1 MKIIGLTGGIGSGK
15 STIAMLFKALGVPVY
30 IADIEAKKI
39 LASSK
44 VVRAKVIS
52 LLGTSAYSN
61 EMPNRAYIAQKVFND
76 PVLLDGL
83 NAIVHP
89 EVTASFKRWVQ
100 KQDAPYCVKE
110 AAILFENGG
119 FTHCDATILVTAPR
133 EVRVQRVLSREAI
146 TLADVNAR
154 MENQWEDQ
162 KKIPLANYV
171 IENIDLTSTKI
182 QVQNIHKK
190 LLSTCIS
197 SL

>member
-133 EVRVQRVLSREAI
+133 EVRVQRVLSRDAI

>member
-1 MKIIGLTGGIGSGK
+1 MKIVGLTGGIGSGK

-52 LLGTSAYSN
+52 LLGTPAYSN
-61 EMPNRAYIAQKVFND
+61 EVPNRDYIAQLVFND
-76 PVLLDGL
+76 PDLLAGL
-83 NAIVHP
+83 NAIIHP
-89 EVTASFKRWVQ
+89 EVHTSFKLWATL
-100 KQDAPYCVKE
+100 QDAPYCIKE

-119 FTHCDATILVTAPR
+119 FTQCDATILVTAPTKLKIK
-133 EVRVQRVLSREAI
+133 RVLSRDQT
-146 TLADVNAR
+146 TLNSIQAR

-171 IENIDLTSTKI
+171 IENIDLTNTKN
-182 QVQNIHKK
+182 QVQKIHKT

>member
-1 MKIIGLTGGIGSGK
+1 MKIVGLTGGIGSGK

-44 VVRAKVIS
+44 VVQAKVIS
-52 LLGTSAYSN
+52 LLGAQAYSN
-61 EMPNRAYIAQKVFND
+61 EVPNRDYIAQLVFND
-76 PVLLDGL
+76 PDLLAGL
-83 NAIVHP
+83 NAIIHP
-89 EVTASFKRWVQ
+89 EVHTSFKIWATL
-100 KQDAPYCVKE
+100 QDAPYCIKE

-119 FTHCDATILVTAPR
+119 FTQCDATILVTAPTKLKI
-133 EVRVQRVLSREAI
+133 ERVLSRDQT
-146 TLADVNAR
+146 TLNSIQAR

-162 KKIPLANYV
+162 KKIPLATYV
-171 IENIDLTSTKI
+171 IDNIDLTSTKI

-190 LLSTCIS
+190 LLSTCVS

>member
-133 EVRVQRVLSREAI
+133 EVRVQRVLARDAI

>member
-1 MKIIGLTGGIGSGK
+1 MKKIGLTGGIGVGK
-15 STIAMLFKALGVPVY
+15 TFVAKLFYQMGVPVFN
-30 IADIEAKKI
+30 ADIEARKCMVEDDKLMTAVQLAFGKNIYMNGILKKEE
-39 LASSK
+39 LAK
-44 VVRAKVIS
+44 I
-52 LLGTSAYSN
+52 
-61 EMPNRAYIAQKVFND
+61 VFNNE
-76 PVLLDGL
+76 VALAKL
-83 NAIVHP
+83 NALVHP
-89 EVTASFKRWVQ
+89 VVKQKFEDWCKRKTAKIVI
-100 KQDAPYCVKE
+100 KE

-133 EVRVQRVLSREAI
+133 EVRVQRVLSRDTI

-162 KKIPLANYV
+162 KKIPLATYV
-171 IENIDLTSTKI
+171 IDNIELTSTKI

>member
-15 STIAMLFKALGVPVY
+15 STIAKLFQALGVPVY
-30 IADIEAKKI
+30 IADSEAKKI

-44 VVRAKVIS
+44 DVRKKIVL
-52 LLGTSAYSN
+52 LLGAQSYTK

-76 PVLLDGL
+76 PLLLDGL

-89 EVTASFKRWVQ
+89 EVTASFNRWVQ

-133 EVRVQRVLSREAI
+133 EVRVQRVLSRDTI

>member
-1 MKIIGLTGGIGSGK
+1 MKIVGLTGGIGTGK
-15 STIAMLFKALGVPVY
+15 STIAELFKAMGVPVY
-30 IADIEAKKI
+30 IADSEAKKI
-39 LASSK
+39 LASSR
-44 VVRAKVIS
+44 VVRSKVIS
-52 LLGTSAYSN
+52 LLGASAYTN
-61 EMPNRAYIAQKVFND
+61 KEPNRDYIAQLVFND
-76 PVLLDGL
+76 PDLLASL
-83 NAIVHP
+83 NAIIHPQVH
-89 EVTASFKRWVQ
+89 TSFKLWAKMQV
-100 KQDAPYCVKE
+100 APYCIKE

-133 EVRVQRVLSREAI
+133 EVRVQRVLSRDAI

>member
-133 EVRVQRVLSREAI
+133 VVRVQRVLARDAI

>member
-1 MKIIGLTGGIGSGK
+1 MKIVGLTGGIGSGK

-52 LLGTSAYSN
+52 LLGTPAYSN
-61 EMPNRAYIAQKVFND
+61 EVPNRDYIAQLVFND
-76 PVLLDGL
+76 PDLLAGL
-83 NAIVHP
+83 NAIIHP
-89 EVTASFKRWVQ
+89 EVHTSFKLWATL
-100 KQDAPYCVKE
+100 QDAHYCIKE
-110 AAILFENGG
+110 AAIL
-119 FTHCDATILVTAPR
+119 
-133 EVRVQRVLSREAI
+133 Q
-146 TLADVNAR
+146 AR

-171 IENIDLTSTKI
+171 IENIDLTNTKN
-182 QVQNIHKK
+182 QVQKIHKT

>member
-1 MKIIGLTGGIGSGK
+1 MKIVGLTGGIGSGK

-44 VVRAKVIS
+44 VVQAKVIS
-52 LLGTSAYSN
+52 LLGAQAYSN
-61 EMPNRAYIAQKVFND
+61 EVPNRDYIAQLVFND
-76 PVLLDGL
+76 PDLLAGL
-83 NAIVHP
+83 NAIIHP
-89 EVTASFKRWVQ
+89 EVHTSFKIWATL
-100 KQDAPYCVKE
+100 QDAPYCIKE

-119 FTHCDATILVTAPR
+119 FTQCDATILVTAPTKLKI
-133 EVRVQRVLSREAI
+133 ERVLSRDQT
-146 TLADVNAR
+146 TLNSIQAR

-171 IENIDLTSTKI
+171 IENIDLTTTKN
-182 QVQNIHKK
+182 QVQKIHKT

>member
-76 PVLLDGL
+76 PLLLDGL

-133 EVRVQRVLSREAI
+133 EVRVQRVLSRDAI

-171 IENIDLTSTKI
+171 IENIDLTSTKN

>member
-133 EVRVQRVLSREAI
+133 EVRVQRVLSRDAI

-171 IENIDLTSTKI
+171 IENIDLTSTKN
-182 QVQNIHKK
+182 QVQKIHKT